1 MRLYEIFFQRTIS
14 LNSMFQDTREK
25 QVFECK
31 HCKNKYTSAE
41 SYDYHLQTDTHSYP
55 CNVCSKVFTAG
66 RYLRKHMASSH
77 TEGSFKCDVCGK
89 LLKNDFYLK
98 AHKLIH
104 TGELPFA
111 CTECGARFNRKDKV
125 KRHMLTH
132 NAHKKFKCP
141 FKEHM
146 NCEKEFHRFD
156 KLKLHIMTHG
166 NIKPFKCNICDVG
179 FTRKE
184 HLKVHTNKQHG
195 ATDSEGAI
203 IDKEIK

>member
-1 MRLYEIFFQRTIS
+1 
-14 LNSMFQDTREK
+14 
-25 QVFECK
+25 
-31 HCKNKYTSAE
+31 
-41 SYDYHLQTDTHSYP
+41 
-55 CNVCSKVFTAG
+55 
-66 RYLRKHMASSH
+66 MASSH

-104 TGELPFA
+104 TGELPFS